1 MEKGNNFEIFVKVY
15 FPIIIVV
22 IVLAFSILIAGN
34 MNLRRELKQERQE
47 KEIIDTT
54 YNHKT
59 LDSIEYNIIKR
70 DTIIYN
76 YKKELAYEIEKS
88 ITLNDSDAVKLFYQ
102 LVTDK

>member
-22 IVLAFSILIAGN
+22 IVLAFSLLIAGN

-59 LDSIEYNIIKR
+59 LDN
-70 DTIIYN
+70 
-76 YKKELAYEIEKS
+76 
-88 ITLNDSDAVKLFYQ
+88 LFHY
-102 LVTDK
+102 LIF